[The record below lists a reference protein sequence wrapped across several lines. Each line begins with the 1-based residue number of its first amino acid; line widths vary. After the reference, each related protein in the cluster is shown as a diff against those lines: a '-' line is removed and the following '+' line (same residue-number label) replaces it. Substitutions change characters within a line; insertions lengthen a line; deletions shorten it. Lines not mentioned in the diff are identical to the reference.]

1 MAREDSFLRSSL
13 RGSRKLQALEQSPPA
28 TPRPPPPTA
37 AAAAAA
43 AAAGVVNAAYE
54 LDDLGQQRLHQVPP
68 AHRFS
73 SQTSHWFQAVHADQS
88 AITQRPMIDS

>member
-28 TPRPPPPTA
+28 TPRPPPPT
-37 AAAAAA
+37 A